1 MTSPLEFPEKEEK
14 GSWIR
19 ENSKKIYRLVNEW
32 LLVYEMQRTWKDK
45 GALGTGD
52 WVTGEKLD
60 DGKRRFGFL
69 KRWDIRITYLF

>member
-1 MTSPLEFPEKEEK
+1 MCIKCNEFEK
-14 GSWIR
+14 IR
-19 ENSKKIYRLVNEW
+19 
-32 LLVYEMQRTWKDK
+32 

-69 KRWDIRITYLF
+69 KRWDIRITCLFKMVSESPRRINLREQ